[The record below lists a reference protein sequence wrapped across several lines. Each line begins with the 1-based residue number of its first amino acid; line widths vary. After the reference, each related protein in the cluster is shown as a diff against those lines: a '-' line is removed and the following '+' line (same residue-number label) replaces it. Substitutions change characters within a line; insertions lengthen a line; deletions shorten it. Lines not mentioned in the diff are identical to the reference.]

1 VLFPPL
7 LQLGHWRAAK
17 TMKLSFQNVDRV
29 LLQRSYNEIGF
40 IALLV
45 LACISI
51 VDILVGYEISTS
63 FFFLIPIALATWYG
77 TPRQGFIFS
86 ILSAIIWHLVD
97 NFISVH
103 PYSHPLIP
111 YWNTGMRLGLFL
123 IATRFLAQLRFQ
135 SNIEKNL
142 SRTDGLTGLLNGRG
156 FAEAAEKM
164 FELAARHGRPTT
176 LAYIDLDDFKKVN
189 DQRGHSEGDKV
200 LQTVGEILLNSVRK
214 TEVAGRLG
222 GDEFVIAL
230 PETNETGAQAAFN
243 KLRMNLAQAMHDR
256 EWPVGFSIG
265 VISFDLPPANFDE
278 AVKLADALMYRV
290 KKSGKNNILF
300 EHYPP
305 DKIIPASSGI

>member
-1 VLFPPL
+1 
-7 LQLGHWRAAK
+7 
-17 TMKLSFQNVDRV
+17 MKLSFYNIDGV
-29 LLQRSYNEIGF
+29 LRQRSHNEIGV
-40 IALLV
+40 IALL
-45 LACISI
+45 LAASISA

-77 TPRQGFIFS
+77 NYRQGVFLS
-86 ILSAIIWHLVD
+86 ILSAFIWHLID
-97 NFISVH
+97 NFVSVH

-123 IATRFLAQLRFQ
+123 ITARFLAQLRTQ
-135 SNIEKNL
+135 SNIEQRL
-142 SRTDGLTGLLNGRG
+142 SRTDGLTGVLNGRG

-176 LAYIDLDDFKKVN
+176 IAYIDLDNFKKVN

-200 LQTVGEILLNSVRK
+200 LQTVGKILLNSVRK

-222 GDEFVIAL
+222 GDEFALAL

-243 KLRMNLAQAMHDR
+243 KLRMNLALAMHDR
-256 EWPVGFSIG
+256 NWSVGFSIG

-278 AVKLADALMYRV
+278 AVRLADALMYKV

-305 DKIIPASSGI
+305 DKPIPTSSGI